1 MPEEKTG
8 IVDWMNLPPGAAEVS
23 LWAGLHDA
31 QIVSIQSNLLE
42 RTLTLHLESDHLL
55 EFHRLPLDMQF
66 LLRLEG
72 VQSARVV
79 HYAVWPGEFSVPA
92 GAAREE
98 EARLIAEYQS
108 KCREESLSWSELE
121 SAVTTEC
128 KQVID
133 IADATLATPT
143 DNSVALRI
151 SGLLNYTSY
160 RELFLRAERLT
171 LSRGD
176 GQELG
181 IRGLLKMGEAYWDA
195 FERQKKED
203 GRATRN
209 QK

>member
-1 MPEEKTG
+1 MPEEQTG
-8 IVDWMNLPPGAAEVS
+8 IVDWMNLPHGATEVS

-42 RTLTLHLESDHLL
+42 RTVTLHLESDHLL
-55 EFHRLPLDMQF
+55 EFHKLPPDMQF

-98 EARLIAEYQS
+98 DARLIAEYQS
-108 KCREESLSWSELE
+108 KCREESVSWSELE
-121 SAVTTEC
+121 RAVTTEC

-133 IADATLATPT
+133 IVDASLVTST

-151 SGLLNYTSY
+151 SGLLNYASY

-171 LSRGD
+171 VSRGD

-181 IRGLLKMGEAYWDA
+181 MTALLKMGEVYW
-195 FERQKKED
+195 ERRNKET
-203 GRATRN
+203 GRSTGN
-209 QK
+209 Q